1 MMNPPVI
8 LVVLA
13 VIALILLLLLIRFY
27 LKKNR
32 KDLQKLESELNEPD
46 ENERL

>member
-1 MMNPPVI
+1 MMNPPLVLVI
-8 LVVLA
+8 LA
-13 VIALILLLLLIRFY
+13 VIALLLLLLLIRFY

-32 KDLQKLESELNEPD
+32 KDLQKLKAELNEPD

>member
-8 LVVLA
+8 LVILA
-13 VIALILLLLLIRFY
+13 VIALILLVLLMRFY

-32 KDLQKLESELNEPD
+32 RDLQKLKSELKD
-46 ENERL
+46 SGKK

>member
-8 LVVLA
+8 LVILA
-13 VIALILLLLLIRFY
+13 VIALVFLLLLIRFY

-32 KDLQKLESELNEPD
+32 KDLQKLKSELNDPD
-46 ENERL
+46 EK